1 MIVEG
6 SDELQAQL
14 EALET
19 RIVRQAT
26 KSGTVQG
33 LTIIKRAIVQ
43 RTPRGKTQQLVR
55 SIGKRLIKTKSGTIE
70 GKAGINVG
78 KRTGRGLNGG
88 KSSGAAPHGHLV
100 TLGTAD
106 RYTQRGA
113 YRGRVRPN
121 DFVNQGFNASQGQAA
136 STLIGSIKAALEN
149 T

>member
-6 SDELQAQL
+6 SDELQQQL
-14 EALET
+14 EALEN

-33 LTIIKRAIVQ
+33 LTIIKRAIVV

-55 SIGKRLIKTKSGTIE
+55 AIGKRLIKTKAGVIE
-70 GKAGINVG
+70 GKAGVNVG

-88 KSSGAAPHGHLV
+88 KASGSAPHGHLV
-100 TLGTAD
+100 TLGTTE

-113 YRGRVRPN
+113 YRGRMPIN
-121 DFVNQGFNASQGQAA
+121 DFVNQGFNASRSAA
-136 STLIGSIKAALEN
+136 AKALIDRVSESLPSE
-149 T
+149 

>member
-6 SDELQAQL
+6 SDELLQQL

-19 RIVRQAT
+19 RIIRQAT

-55 SIGKRLIKTKSGTIE
+55 SIGKRLIKTKAGTIE

-78 KRTGRGLNGG
+78 KRTSRGLNGG
-88 KSSGAAPHGHLV
+88 KSSGSAPHGHLV
-100 TLGTAD
+100 TLGTAE

-121 DFVNQGFNASQGQAA
+121 DFVNQGFNTSQGQAA
-136 STLIGSIKAALEN
+136 STLINRVKESLPIE
-149 T
+149 